1 MEWIR
6 RNPKKAAGLSAL
18 AVLCLVILV
27 WGMSGG
33 SGKAA
38 QDPTLGLP
46 DPTGLATPTKAPTHA
61 LTGLAAPSA
70 SPTSVE
76 QAIAGFPSAGM
87 GNIGPGLLG
96 SGGANGLPP
105 HRVVIE
111 AGSDGPLLGVGWRI
125 PTANGA
131 RKGKDL
137 SYKNWFRHS
146 TTAYGKPDYAQ
157 LYTRVGPDSSVVW
170 CTVTVDGKVVEREEA
185 HGPWGGVFCQG

>member
-1 MEWIR
+1 MEWIQ

-18 AVLCLVILV
+18 AVLCVVILV
-27 WGMSGG
+27 WGMTSGG
-33 SGKAA
+33 ASQPSAE
-38 QDPTLGLP
+38 PTLGVPGTLST
-46 DPTGLATPTKAPTHA
+46 PTATPSRS
-61 LTGLAAPSA
+61 LTVLPAPSGT
-70 SPTSVE
+70 PTSVGA
-76 QAIAGFPSAGM
+76 AIKGFPSAGM
-87 GNIGPGLLG
+87 GSIGPGLLG

-125 PTANGA
+125 PTANGP

-170 CTVTVDGKVVEREEA
+170 CTVTVDGKVTEREEA

>member
-6 RNPKKAAGLSAL
+6 RNPKAAVAVSAL
-18 AVLCLVILV
+18 AMLCVVILV

-33 SGKAA
+33 SGSPTAE
-38 QDPTLGLP
+38 PTLGTP
-46 DPTGLATPTKAPTHA
+46 ILATPTATPSKSLSVLPS
-61 LTGLAAPSA
+61 LTA
-70 SPTSVE
+70 SPTTVGG
-76 QAIAGFPSAGM
+76 AVKAFPSAGM
-87 GNIGPGLLG
+87 GNIGPGLVG
-96 SGGANGLPP
+96 SGGVNGLPP

-146 TTAYGKPDYAQ
+146 TTAFGKPDYAQ

-170 CTVTVDGKVVEREEA
+170 CTVTVDGKVVEHEEV